1 MYAFLD
7 DLLKVTKE
15 SLELHKKTIKTILQ
29 RLDEKTQQSHTINVS
44 LQLKKVEWLG
54 YNINSEHWGH

>member
-7 DLLKVTKE
+7 DLLKVTTE
-15 SLELHKKTIKTILQ
+15 SLELHKETIKSILQ

-44 LQLKKVEWLG
+44 LHLKKLSG
-54 YNINSEHWGH
+54 